1 MSSTM
6 FRMAQKKRKEE
17 EMGIEWIGLLFY
29 RDFCLIS
36 NLSHKY
42 KLIKLHRKK
51 IRNKN
56 TERNKMILFEI
67 WQNAGG

>member
-51 IRNKN
+51 YETK
-56 TERNKMILFEI
+56 TPKEI
-67 WQNAGG
+67 K